1 MRAIIPLKTDGDV
14 RKSDRSS
21 RCAICSWHG
30 RNGWAAVRIWWLISF
45 ASSGCQSL
53 ATSVRAVATELKSLE
68 IPDALAIL
76 KERNHSVLADSE
88 DASEARGG
96 DSGRSTTAFNVL
108 GVQVCQVRVTENR
121 AEC

>member
-1 MRAIIPLKTDGDV
+1 MCHLLLARAKWLGG
-14 RKSDRSS
+14 SS
-21 RCAICSWHG
+21 RLVAY
-30 RNGWAAVRIWWLISF
+30 LIRF
-45 ASSGCQSL
+45 FRMPVARDERPGSL
-53 ATSVRAVATELKSLE
+53 TELKSLE

-108 GVQVCQVRVTENR
+108 GVQVRQVRVTENR

>member
-1 MRAIIPLKTDGDV
+1 METRERATAVLDV
-14 RKSDRSS
+14 PS
-21 RCAICSWHG
+21 ALGTGEMAG
-30 RNGWAAVRIWWLISF
+30 RQF
-45 ASSGCQSL
+45 AFGGLSHLLLPDAKSL
-53 ATSVRAVATELKSLE
+53 ATSVRAVVTELKSLE

-108 GVQVCQVRVTENR
+108 GVQVRQVRVTENR